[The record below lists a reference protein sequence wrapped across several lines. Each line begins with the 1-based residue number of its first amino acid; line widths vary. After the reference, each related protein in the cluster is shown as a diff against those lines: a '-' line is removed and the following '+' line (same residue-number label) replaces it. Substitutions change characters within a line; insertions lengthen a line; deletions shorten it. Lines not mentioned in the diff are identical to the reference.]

1 MMLAV
6 AKKESF
12 VLAGDWCVWQWA
24 DDKADSRRDWSCGG
38 VAQGLPKK
46 LSQSVGEVPRR
57 RSMGKSAWMSS
68 PSKEM
73 ACEWALVVVRVVT
86 VN

>member
-1 MMLAV
+1 MELWRKLEAR
-6 AKKESF
+6 KGS
-12 VLAGDWCVWQWA
+12 Q
-24 DDKADSRRDWSCGG
+24 
-38 VAQGLPKK
+38 KK

-68 PSKEM
+68 PSKKM
-73 ACEWALVVVRVVT
+73 VCEWALAVVRVVT